1 MTPLHKLAIMA
12 LNELLSRQAITLDA
26 PDTDGQ
32 SSGETGFIRTQLAGK
47 PTIINWNDIGHGEMR
62 VSVWWD
68 YDHSKHPQAF
78 PELPDGSSTKEC
90 FSTASPLAKRQ
101 HYPKFVGVTLSFWL
115 ERKHGKWIQCQDG
128 AFTGFDRY
136 IRKGM
141 QSELDAL
148 PAVTPNG
155 FKATGRFFL

>member
-62 VSVWWD
+62 VSV
-68 YDHSKHPQAF
+68 
-78 PELPDGSSTKEC
+78 G
-90 FSTASPLAKRQ
+90 
-101 HYPKFVGVTLSFWL
+101 G
-115 ERKHGKWIQCQDG
+115 
-128 AFTGFDRY
+128 
-136 IRKGM
+136 
-141 QSELDAL
+141 
-148 PAVTPNG
+148 
-155 FKATGRFFL
+155 